1 MRRKLNSQTKLL
13 LAEFQSE
20 TCTFQSVVKWKNTL
34 KGGNYELHCLRE
46 LARYCLHFGLSADEL
61 VAERIEAMTSRDP
74 RIRSKAEDRILG
86 YHKVLAKEAPGTAIC
101 MYRRIKSFY
110 KANYT
115 PLQSVDPGY
124 TIQRE
129 QDYLASKEETRNMCE
144 LLDLEGKAY
153 LLTLAESCGR
163 PGAVAD
169 IRWKDIRED
178 LNSDKMP
185 MRIWLAHKVKVARK
199 KYFSFI
205 CEDAKDSLKL
215 LTRGRNL
222 KPDDKVFPTGYS
234 GLRKKIMNAAEYI
247 GIYTNGNG
255 KQAFRLHTYR
265 KRGQTALESA
275 SVPLNWVDRILGHVP
290 RGAQGG
296 VYSLPDVEVLRAEY
310 SKAMFQLQ
318 IYNVPTRLIQNDV
331 AQQQTLRQIVQEEL
345 QKLLQQM
352 PQKAEEITKLLG

>member
-20 TCTFQSVVKWKNTL
+20 ACTFQSVVKWRNTL

-46 LARYCLHFGLSADEL
+46 LARYCLNFGLSADEL
-61 VAERIEAMTSRDP
+61 VAERIQAMTSTDP

-115 PLQSVDPGY
+115 PLQSMDPGY

-163 PGAVAD
+163 SGAVAD
-169 IRWKDIRED
+169 IKWRDIKDELYDENKPSI
-178 LNSDKMP
+178 
-185 MRIWLAHKVKVARK
+185 IWLTHKVKVARK

-205 CEDAKDSLKL
+205 CEDAKDALKL
-215 LTRGRNL
+215 LVKGRNL

-234 GLRKKIMNAAEYI
+234 GLRKKVMNAAEYI

-255 KQAFRLHTYR
+255 KQSFRLHTYR
-265 KRGQTALESA
+265 KRGQTALEDA
-275 SVPLNWVDRILGHVP
+275 GVPLNWVDRILGHVP
-290 RGAQGG
+290 RGAQGKI
-296 VYSLPDVEVLRAEY
+296 YSLPQVEKLREKY
-310 SKAMFQLQ
+310 LLAMNELT
-318 IYNVPTRLIQNDV
+318 IYGFARAGGTPLEGVITKM
-331 AQQQTLRQIVQEEL
+331 EL
-345 QKLLQQM
+345 ATILQQLM
-352 PQKAEEITKLLG
+352 PNKAEEIKVLLS